1 MKSKL
6 IALSHGYYFWGTSIY
21 VGLLWSLHF
30 VFYPSWT
37 SINTESVEAHFLV
50 PVNAAT
56 DFFTIVVPGMLL
68 TGLIMVYTEWKTKQR
83 WTALLAYGC
92 LLVMMLVGYFLIRPV
107 NESIAESIAAGTL
120 QTDSLSNQLSDWM
133 CYNDLRGVI
142 MTTMWLIILFY
153 YTSKAGLLC
162 KKSDS

>member
-1 MKSKL
+1 MKNKF

-30 VFYPSWT
+30 IFYPSWT
-37 SINTESVEAHFLV
+37 SISTESVEAHFLV

-56 DFFTIVVPGMLL
+56 DFFTIIVPGMLL
-68 TGLIMVYTEWKTKQR
+68 TGLIMVYAEWKTKQR

-92 LLVMMLVGYFLIRPV
+92 LMVMMLVGYFLIRPV
-107 NESIAESIAAGTL
+107 NESITESIAAGTL
-120 QTDSLSNQLSDWM
+120 QTDALSNQLGDWM

-153 YTSKAGLLC
+153 YSSKAGLLC

>member
-1 MKSKL
+1 MKNKL

-30 VFYPSWT
+30 IFYPSWT
-37 SINTESVEAHFLV
+37 SISPESVEAHFLV

-68 TGLIMVYTEWKTKQR
+68 TGLVMVYAEWKTKQR

-92 LLVMMLVGYFLIRPV
+92 LLVMMFVGYFLIRPV
-107 NESIAESIAAGTL
+107 NESITENITSGTL
-120 QTDSLSNQLSDWM
+120 QADVLSNQLNDWM

-142 MTTMWLIILFY
+142 MTAMWLIILFY
-153 YTSKAGLLC
+153 YSSKAGLLC
-162 KKSDS
+162 KESDS